1 MKKSTKALIWG
12 ASAVVFTLAL
22 NIIDVKTVERT
33 NTHVGM
39 ATVNQAVFD
48 FMGVNPIWETV
59 TNILIVI
66 LAAVMAAVVIWLFVK
81 RFGAKKAE
89 SKRIAVGIASA
100 FITAGAVLML
110 YFVFKNMI
118 VVNYRPILVDGK
130 AEASF
135 PSLHTLGAVAFAFVE
150 ASLISKNTKNKTLRL
165 VANTLLPTMAAMVGL
180 GRVAAG
186 MHWTTDVIGAVL
198 YGMTL
203 VSTYELL
210 IENKYE

>member
-33 NTHVGM
+33 NTRVGM

-118 VVNYRPILVDGK
+118 VVNCRI
-130 AEASF
+130 
-135 PSLHTLGAVAFAFVE
+135 
-150 ASLISKNTKNKTLRL
+150 R
-165 VANTLLPTMAAMVGL
+165 
-180 GRVAAG
+180 R
-186 MHWTTDVIGAVL
+186 
-198 YGMTL
+198 
-203 VSTYELL
+203 
-210 IENKYE
+210 